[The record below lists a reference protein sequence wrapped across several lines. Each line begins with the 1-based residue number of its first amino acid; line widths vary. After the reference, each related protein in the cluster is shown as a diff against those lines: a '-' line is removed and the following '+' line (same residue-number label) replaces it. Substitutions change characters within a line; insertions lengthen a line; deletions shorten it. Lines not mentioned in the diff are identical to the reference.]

1 MLAPASVLTHLVTA
15 MSEGELVDLDPE
27 LPAPERFDEIAA
39 ALEQAD
45 TVSAA
50 HELLRAPDSRCW
62 KCGWCTSIW
71 RAPAKER
78 LAEVAGGM
86 ELRCACYTGVG

>member
-50 HELLRAPDSRCW
+50 HELLRARFSML
-62 KCGWCTSIW
+62 
-71 RAPAKER
+71 EVR
-78 LAEVAGGM
+78 LVHVYLASAGNG
-86 ELRCACYTGVG
+86 AAG